1 VAAMTRLA
9 APTTPQSTLRGAI
22 LLVGAALAFTL
33 EIVLVRLTSPAVSQ
47 IDVVVFR
54 AGAQLLF
61 ATTWLLA
68 TRGPAG
74 FRTTRPGLHVVRGL
88 LSLFC
93 WALYYASFARLEIA
107 LATVLTFTT
116 SIFVVALAGPVMG
129 ETVGRAR
136 VAATLVG
143 FLGVVIASGLGTVG
157 FEPAVLLGLAASL
170 GGAGIVLMNR
180 RLSASEP
187 TPTIMAYI
195 GIVTVA
201 GSLPLAALDWSVPVG
216 RDILLLV
223 LIGGVGT
230 LGMWLTIEAYRVGEV
245 SALAPIPYVRL
256 VFATLAGFLVFGEAP
271 AGVFWIGAGLIVAS
285 AFILHARRPRGKPGS
300 KP

>member
-1 VAAMTRLA
+1 MTSLA
-9 APTTPQSTLRGAI
+9 APTTPQSTLRGAL
-22 LLVGAALAFTL
+22 LLVAAALAFTV
-33 EIVLVRLTSPAVSQ
+33 EIVLVRLASPAVDQ

-61 ATTWLLA
+61 ATAWLLS

-74 FRTTRPGLHVVRGL
+74 FRTTKPGLHVVRGL

-93 WALYYASFARLEIA
+93 WALYYASFVRLEIA

-116 SIFVVALAGPVMG
+116 SLFVVALAGPVMG
-129 ETVGRAR
+129 ERVGTAR
-136 VAATLVG
+136 IAATLVG
-143 FLGVVIASGLGTVG
+143 FLGVVVASGLGTVG

-195 GIVTVA
+195 GLVTFA
-201 GSLPLAALDWSVPVG
+201 GSLPVAVWDGSVPAG
-216 RDILLLV
+216 SDLLILV
-223 LIGGVGT
+223 LIGMTGT

-271 AGVFWIGAGLIVAS
+271 APVFWIGAALIVAS
-285 AFILHARRPRGKPGS
+285 ALILHARRPRAKAGS
-300 KP
+300 

>member
-1 VAAMTRLA
+1 MTSLA
-9 APTTPQSTLRGAI
+9 TPTAPQSTLRGAI
-22 LLVGAALAFTL
+22 LLVCAALAYTV
-33 EIVLVRLTSPAVSQ
+33 EIVLMRLTGPAVDQ
-47 IDVVVFR
+47 IDVVLFR

-68 TRGPAG
+68 TSGPAG
-74 FRTTRPGLHVVRGL
+74 FRTAHPGLHVLRGL
-88 LSLFC
+88 ASLVC

-116 SIFVVALAGPVMG
+116 SLFVVALAGPVMG

-136 VAATLVG
+136 AAATLVG
-143 FLGVVIASGLGTVG
+143 FVGVVIASGLGTVG

-201 GSLPLAALDWSVPVG
+201 GSLPVALLDWSLPAG
-216 RDILLLV
+216 RDLLLLV
-223 LIGGVGT
+223 LVGGVGT

-256 VFATLAGFLVFGEAP
+256 VFATLAGVLVFGEAP
-271 AGVFWIGAGLIVAS
+271 APVFWLGAGLIVAS
-285 AFILHARRPRGKPGS
+285 AFILHARRPRRKSGTQP
-300 KP
+300 